1 MNYKMMGRFCAQI
14 LTVEWIFM
22 IPPLLISLYD
32 GEPQAVF
39 GFGVSMMITAAV
51 TAVLFFVCR
60 GAKTA
65 FFAREGMVC
74 VGISWI
80 VMSLMG
86 ALPFWISGE
95 IPQFVDALFEITSG
109 FSTTGASILI
119 DIEAL
124 SRGILFW
131 RSFSHWLGGM
141 GVLVFLLAIA
151 PFSRGSGY
159 TMHLM
164 RAESPGPS
172 FGKLVPKLRQTA
184 MILYIIYIG
193 LTIADVVF
201 LLIGHMPFF
210 DAVTTAFST
219 AGTGGLA
226 IKNDSMAGYTP
237 YIQYVCT
244 VFMIL
249 FGVNF
254 SCFYMIVTGHIM
266 SVLKYEELRLYAA
279 IIAVSIFFI
288 TLNVRPLFDTGEEA
302 FRHSAFT
309 VASIISST
317 GFATTDYD
325 MWPALSK
332 GILLCIS
339 MVGACAGSTGGGLKC
354 ARLLILI
361 KSLRRNIGQ
370 VLNPQRVQ
378 VVRVNGSMVS
388 EQTVANTSA
397 FLSAYVI
404 IIVGSFMLVSLD
416 NYSMGTNFSA
426 VLACI
431 NNIGPG
437 FDNVGPVCNYSGF
450 SDFSKI
456 VLCVDMLM
464 GRLEIFPILILF
476 SRSTWRHK

>member
-14 LTVEWIFM
+14 LTLEAIFM
-22 IPPLLISLYD
+22 IPPLLISIFDKTYD
-32 GEPQAVF
+32 AVF
-39 GFGVSMMITAAV
+39 GFGAGIAIAALTAL
-51 TAVLFFVCR
+51 VLFIVCR

-65 FFAREGMVC
+65 FFAREGMIC
-74 VGISWI
+74 VGVTWI
-80 VMSLMG
+80 VISIMG
-86 ALPFWISGE
+86 ALPFWLSGE
-95 IPQFVDALFEITSG
+95 IPHFVDALFEITSG
-109 FSTTGASILI
+109 FSTTGASILT

-151 PFSRGSGY
+151 PFGRGSGY

-172 FGKLVPKLRQTA
+172 FGKLVPKMKKTA
-184 MILYIIYIG
+184 LILYIIYIV
-193 LTIADVVF
+193 LTAADLFF
-201 LLIGHMPFF
+201 LLIGGMPFF
-210 DAVTTAFST
+210 DAVTTALST

-226 IKNDSMAGYTP
+226 VKNDSIAGYSP

-254 SCFYMIVTGHIM
+254 SCFYMILIGHIK
-266 SVLKYEELRLYAA
+266 SVLKYEELRLYIG
-279 IIAVSIFFI
+279 IIVCSVILIMLDLRGHYAY
-288 TLNVRPLFDTGEEA
+288 TEET
-302 FRHSAFT
+302 FRYSAFT

-317 GFATTDYD
+317 GFSTVDYNT
-325 MWPALSK
+325 WPAFSK
-332 GILLCIS
+332 GIILCLS

-361 KSLRRNIGQ
+361 KSLRRNIRQ
-370 VLNPQRVQ
+370 ALNPQRVQ
-378 VVRVNGSMVS
+378 VVRANGEMIG

-397 FLSAYVI
+397 FLAAYVI
-404 IIVGSFMLVSLD
+404 IVFASFLLVSLD
-416 NYSMGTNFSA
+416 NYAMGTNFSA

-431 NNIGPG
+431 NNTGPG
-437 FDNVGPVCNYSGF
+437 FGGVGPSCNYAGF

-456 VLCVDMLM
+456 VLCFDMLM

-476 SRSTWRHK
+476 SRSTWMHR

>member
-14 LTVEWIFM
+14 LTVEWLFM
-22 IPPLLISLYD
+22 IPPLLISVYD
-32 GEPQAVF
+32 GELQAVF
-39 GFGVSMMITAAV
+39 GFGVSIIFTAAL
-51 TAVLFFVCR
+51 TATLFFVCR

-74 VGISWI
+74 VGLSWI
-80 VMSLMG
+80 IMSVIG
-86 ALPFWISGE
+86 SLPFFISGE
-95 IPQFVDALFEITSG
+95 IPRFIDALFEITSG
-109 FSTTGASILI
+109 FSTTGASILV

-124 SRGILFW
+124 SRGMLFW

-193 LTIADVVF
+193 LTIADLVF
-201 LLIGHMPFF
+201 LRIGHMPFF
-210 DAVTTAFST
+210 DAITTAFST
-219 AGTGGLA
+219 AGTGGLV
-226 IKNDSMAGYTP
+226 IKNDSIAGYSP

-254 SCFYMIVTGHIM
+254 SCFYLIVIGQFR
-266 SVLKYEELRLYAA
+266 SVLKYEELRLYLA
-279 IIAVSIFFI
+279 IIGLAIFFI
-288 TLNVRPLFDTGEEA
+288 TWNVMPMFGTGEEA

-325 MWPALSK
+325 MWPAFSK
-332 GILLCIS
+332 AILLCIS
-339 MVGACAGSTGGGLKC
+339 MIGACAGSTGCGLKC
-354 ARLLILI
+354 ARILILV

-378 VVRVNGSMVS
+378 VIRVNGSMVG
-388 EQTVANTSA
+388 EQTMANTYA

-404 IIVGSFMLVSLD
+404 IIVGSFMLISLD

-437 FDNVGPVCNYSGF
+437 FGNVGPVCNYSGF
-450 SDFSKI
+450 SALSKL
-456 VLCVDMLM
+456 VLCFDMLM